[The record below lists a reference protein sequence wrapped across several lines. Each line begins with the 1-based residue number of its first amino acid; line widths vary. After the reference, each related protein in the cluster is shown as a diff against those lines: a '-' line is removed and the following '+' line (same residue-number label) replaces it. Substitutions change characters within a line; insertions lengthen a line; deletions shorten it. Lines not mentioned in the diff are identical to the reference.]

1 MNLFNPP
8 KRVRNLYIKY
18 GENPFVLLSKF
29 IYAAHRQKWS
39 KEEIE
44 RVISAAK
51 KGNYIA
57 LIRILRSHTHIE
69 E

>member
-1 MNLFNPP
+1 MNQFSPP
-8 KRVRNLYIKY
+8 KYIRNLYIKY

-29 IYAAHRQKWS
+29 IYAARRQKWT

-51 KGNYIA
+51 KGNYVA
-57 LIRILRSHTHIE
+57 LIRILRSHTNLE